1 MATTDG
7 LVAACG
13 SPPDA
18 SKVCEAVYRATGN
31 AFLAQSSDTLIV
43 TPARV
48 LMILAIAFICSR
60 IARRI
65 IRRIVRGLDGLR
77 PTATTLVH
85 IDGNADPVTAARRAQ
100 RAKTIGSLLDS
111 VASFVIWIIAALM
124 VLGELAINIGPL
136 IAGAGIVGIAFGFG
150 AQNLVRDFLSG
161 IFMLIEDQ
169 YGVGDIIDVGP
180 ATGTVENISL
190 RTTRLRDVNGIVW
203 HVPNGQISRV
213 GNKSQQ
219 WSRALID
226 VDVAYDTDLE
236 RASAVIKEVADGL
249 HDDATFGLM
258 ILEDPEVWGVE
269 RLGADGVSIRLVVK
283 TTPADQF
290 KVARELRARIKAA
303 FDRAGI
309 EIPFP
314 QRVVWHRDGAAPVNG
329 SAARD
334 VDDEGPRLPVR

>member
-13 SPPDA
+13 APPDA

-31 AFLAQSSDTLIV
+31 TFLAQSSETMIV
-43 TPARV
+43 TPLRV
-48 LMILAIAFICSR
+48 LLILAIAFACSR
-60 IARRI
+60 IARRV
-65 IRRIVRGLDGLR
+65 IRRAVRGLEGLR
-77 PTATTLVH
+77 PPATTIVH
-85 IDGNADPVTAARRAQ
+85 IDGNADPVGAARRAQ

-111 VASFVIWIIAALM
+111 IATFVIWIIAALM
-124 VLGELAINIGPL
+124 VLGELHINIGPL

-169 YGVGDIIDVGP
+169 YGVGDIIDAGP
-180 ATGTVENISL
+180 ATGTVESISL
-190 RTTRLRDVNGIVW
+190 RTTRLRDVNGVVW
-203 HVPNGQISRV
+203 HVPNGQISRI

-226 VDVAYDTDLE
+226 IDVAYDTDLE
-236 RASAVIKEVADGL
+236 RASGVIKDVADGL
-249 HDDATFGLM
+249 HHDETFGPM

-283 TTPADQF
+283 TTPSDQF
-290 KVARELRARIKAA
+290 KVARELRARLKTC
-303 FDRAGI
+303 FDEAGI

-314 QRVVWHRDGAAPVNG
+314 QRVIWHRDG
-329 SAARD
+329 SAA
-334 VDDEGPRLPVR
+334 GPNG

>member
-1 MATTDG
+1 MAATDG

-13 SPPDA
+13 PTAQA
-18 SKVCEAVYRATGN
+18 SRVCEAVFQVTHN
-31 AFLAQSSDTLIV
+31 TFLAQSSETLIV

-48 LMILAIAFICSR
+48 LLILAIAFICTR
-60 IARRI
+60 IARRM
-65 IRRIVRGLDGLR
+65 IRRMVRGLQGLR
-77 PTATTLVH
+77 PHANTLVH
-85 IDGNADPVTAARRAQ
+85 LDGISDPVISARRAQ
-100 RAKTIGSLLDS
+100 RARTIGSLLDS
-111 VASFVIWIIAALM
+111 VATFVIWIIAVLM
-124 VLGELAINIGPL
+124 VLGELHINIGPL

-169 YGVGDIIDVGP
+169 YGVGDIIDAGP

-190 RTTRLRDVNGIVW
+190 RTTRLRDVNGVVW
-203 HVPNGQISRV
+203 HIPNGQMSRI

-226 VDVAYDTDLE
+226 VDVAYDTDID
-236 RASAVIKEVADGL
+236 RASEVIKQVADGL
-249 HDDATFGLM
+249 MSDEEFAAM
-258 ILEDPEVWGVE
+258 ILEEPEVWGVE

-290 KVARELRARIKAA
+290 KVARQLRARIKAA
-303 FDRAGI
+303 FDEVGI

-314 QRVVWHRDGAAPVNG
+314 QRVVWHRENGAAVKTG
-329 SAARD
+329 
-334 VDDEGPRLPVR
+334 G